1 MQYIKLA
8 KENNISAKAV
18 AKAAAVSRAAAA
30 TGGPRLLDM
39 PLKPVICAS
48 VPDQPPL
55 CMQEEFPT
63 AYYGLRTQSKA
74 GSFKF
79 IEYPGERMEAS
90 LLLPARSLP
99 AG

>member
-1 MQYIKLA
+1 
-8 KENNISAKAV
+8 
-18 AKAAAVSRAAAA
+18 
-30 TGGPRLLDM
+30 M
-39 PLKPVICAS
+39 PLKPVSSEAS
-48 VPDQPPL
+48 VPDQPPV

-74 GSFKF
+74 GRFKF
-79 IEYPGERMEAS
+79 IEYPGERMEGS